1 MVAHTHWDREWYH
14 PAERFRQRLVPLL
27 DAVLDVGP
35 YPPLPPPG
43 GAPVPPQPF
52 LLDGQAITLRDYLAV
67 RPEAQGA
74 LGAALRAGDIEAGP
88 WFVLADALIP
98 GGEALVRNLEAG
110 RRTLARLGAAAPA
123 VAYCP
128 DSFGHPAALPAI
140 AAGFGLPVAV
150 VWRGLGGAAHPAAAA
165 LRWRAPDGS
174 SVVAWHL
181 PRDGYEIG
189 RDLPATRGDARARW
203 EALRPVVADRCV
215 GGPWLLL
222 NGADHHA
229 RQLGLPEAV
238 AALGEAAAPEARVRR
253 GTLQGFADAL
263 VRHGEGRALPE
274 VSGEL
279 RDSYGYTWTLGGTLA
294 TRAHQ
299 KRRNARLERQ
309 LLRDVEP
316 WGALAWWHAPAWG
329 RSVAANG
336 RTTLAQWPAL
346 LAIAWETLLTTHPHD
361 TLCGCSID
369 AVARAM
375 EARQD
380 AAAAEARGLRTDALA
395 LALGHDPVAARRHA
409 PPASPTVLLRN
420 RAATPRGGVALL
432 TVADTIGDAPVG
444 PGSGDEPPP
453 PRDRAGRRQGDTGLL
468 GLPVVQRV
476 AAGVAHHRRE
486 SPQHYPDNDLVQVRR
501 VLAWVPEV
509 PAFGVRWLAGGPNEP
524 MGSPPPEVRAGEG
537 GEDAPGT
544 RSLWIEHDQLRVEF
558 GDGRVKLTAH
568 GDGAPR
574 QLADALWLETQADG
588 GDSYTPSPRGAV
600 RRLDL
605 VRGEVVERGPLRA
618 TLRLHWQLPGGDLDS
633 VPSALAES
641 TRRTGRPTRPPPRR
655 QGTVRVVTD
664 LALVAGSPLLRC
676 RIAGTNRRR
685 NHRLRL
691 FWGTALSADAVVAD
705 AAFGPVRRDPPT
717 PPAHARETVPD
728 GMPLH
733 RWVSVASGDHGA
745 ALLSDGLA
753 EAVVAPGRLGVTL
766 LRAIGELSRARLPER
781 PGHAGWPAAT
791 PAAQAQGRFAAEVA
805 LWLHGPHGDTV
816 WPALSRHA
824 DDLLL
829 PLVGAPWRDPLPA
842 WAQAGGA
849 TLAGPRLHGDG
860 LEASAVTLTEDGTAV
875 VLRAVNLTGRPVR
888 GAWSLPDVAEHG
900 SPRAHTEWWVVPCRM
915 DGTPEG
921 AVVPVHNGVVALE
934 LPPHGIVT
942 VQVRRDP
949 PRG

>member
-1 MVAHTHWDREWYH
+1 VVAHTHWDREWYH

-27 DAVLDVGP
+27 DFVLASAP
-35 YPPLPPPG
+35 AASG
-43 GAPVPPQPF
+43 GASASPQPF
-52 LLDGQAITLRDYLAV
+52 LLDGQAITLVDYLAV
-67 RPEAQGA
+67 RPQAEAA
-74 LGAALRAGDIEAGP
+74 LAAALRAGALEAGP

-98 GGEALVRNLEAG
+98 SGEALVRNLEAG
-110 RRTLARLGAAAPA
+110 RRTLARLGATAPA

-140 AAGFGLPVAV
+140 AAGFGLPVAI

-165 LRWRAPDGS
+165 LRWRAPDGR

-189 RDLPATRGDARARW
+189 RDLPVAPEAARARW
-203 EALRPVVADRCV
+203 EALRPVVADRCAE
-215 GGPWLLL
+215 GPWLLL

-229 RQLGLPEAV
+229 RQPGLPEAV

-263 VRHGEGRALPE
+263 QRHGEGQSLPE
-274 VSGEL
+274 VTGEL

-299 KRRNARLERQ
+299 KRRNARLERR

-329 RSVAANG
+329 RSVAATG
-336 RTTLAQWPAL
+336 HATLVQWPAL
-346 LAIAWETLLTTHPHD
+346 LACVWETLLATHPHD

-369 AVARAM
+369 GVARAM

-380 AAAAEARGLRTDALA
+380 AAAAQARGLRTDALA
-395 LALGHDPVAARRHA
+395 LALGHDPVAARGQA
-409 PPASPTVLLRN
+409 LPASPAVLLRN
-420 RAATPRGGVALL
+420 RAGSPRGGVALL
-432 TVADTIGDAPVG
+432 TVAETLGDEPVG
-444 PGSGDEPPP
+444 PGSGDEPGPALDAP
-453 PRDRAGRRQGDTGLL
+453 GRPRHRAGLL
-468 GLPVVQRV
+468 GLPLVQPV
-476 AAGVAHHRRE
+476 AHGVAHHRRE
-486 SPQHYPDNDLVQVRR
+486 SPQHYPDNDLVRVRR

-509 PAFGVRWLAGGPNEP
+509 PAFGVRMLAGRTDAP
-524 MGSPPPEVRAGEG
+524 MAPLPPEVRTSAG
-537 GEDAPGT
+537 DAAAQAG
-544 RSLWIEHDQLRVEF
+544 SLWIAHDQLRVELR
-558 GDGRVKLTAH
+558 DGRVEVTAH
-568 GDGAPR
+568 DDGAPR
-574 QLADALWLETQADG
+574 HLADALWLETQADA

-600 RRLDL
+600 TRLEL

-618 TLRLHWQLPGGDLDS
+618 TLRLHWWLPGGDPDA
-633 VPSALAES
+633 VPSALAEA
-641 TRRTGRPTRPPPRR
+641 TGRKGYPTRLPAR
-655 QGTVRVVTD
+655 QQGAVRVVTD

-676 RIAGTNRRR
+676 RVTGINRRR

-691 FWGTALSADAVVAD
+691 VWGTALTPDAVVAD

-717 PPAHARETVPD
+717 PPTHAREAVPD

-733 RWVSVASGDHGA
+733 RWISVASGGLGA

-766 LRAIGELSRARLPER
+766 VRAVGELSRARLPER

-791 PAAQAQGRFAAEVA
+791 SAAQVQGRFAAQVA
-805 LWLHGPHGDTV
+805 LWLHGPHGDAL
-816 WPALSRHA
+816 WAALSRHA

-829 PLVGAPWRDPLPA
+829 PLVGTPWRDPLPP
-842 WAQAGGA
+842 WAREGDAA
-849 TLAGPRLHGDG
+849 LAGPRLLGDG
-860 LEASAVTLTEDGTAV
+860 LEASTVTLTDDAAAV
-875 VLRAVNLTGRPVR
+875 VLRAVNLTERPVY
-888 GAWSLPDVAEHG
+888 GAWALPDPAAQAPEPDQAG
-900 SPRAHTEWWVVPCRM
+900 WWVVPCRM

-921 AVVPVHNGVVALE
+921 PAIPLRNGRVPLE
-934 LPPHGIVT
+934 VPPRGIVT
-942 VQVRRDP
+942 VQLRRDP
-949 PRG
+949 PSA

>member
-14 PAERFRQRLVPLL
+14 AAERFRQRLVPLL
-27 DAVLDVGP
+27 DALLDS
-35 YPPLPPPG
+35 
-43 GAPVPPQPF
+43 APVASGVGAAPQPF
-52 LLDGQAITLRDYLAV
+52 LLDGQAITLQDYLAV
-67 RPEAQGA
+67 RPEAQAA
-74 LGAALRAGDIEAGP
+74 LAAALRAGALEAGP

-98 GGEALVRNLEAG
+98 SGEALVRNLEAG

-174 SVVAWHL
+174 SVLAWHL

-189 RDLPATRGDARARW
+189 RDLPVAVADARARW
-203 EALRPVVADRCV
+203 DALRAVVIDRSPE
-215 GGPWLLL
+215 GPWLLL

-229 RQLGLPEAV
+229 RQLALPEAV
-238 AALGEAAAPEARVRR
+238 AALGEAAAAEARVHH
-253 GTLQGFADAL
+253 GTLQGFASAL
-263 VRHGEGRALPE
+263 QRHAAGRQLPE
-274 VSGEL
+274 VTGEL

-299 KRRNARLERQ
+299 KRRNALLERQ

-329 RSVAANG
+329 RTVAATG
-336 RTTLAQWPAL
+336 GGTLAQWPAL
-346 LAIAWETLLTTHPHD
+346 LANAWETLLATHPHD
-361 TLCGCSID
+361 TLCGCSLD

-380 AAAAEARGLRTDALA
+380 AVAAQARGLRTDALA
-395 LALGHDPVAARRHA
+395 LALGHDPVAARRHP
-409 PPASPTVLLRN
+409 PPARPAVLLRN

-432 TVADTIGDAPVG
+432 TVAETLGDAPVG
-444 PGSGDEPPP
+444 PGSGDAPVRGRPRPVGAPSGVEPF
-453 PRDRAGRRQGDTGLL
+453 GLS
-468 GLPVVQRV
+468 VVQPV
-476 AAGVAHHRRE
+476 ADGVAHHRRE
-486 SPQHYPDNDLVQVRR
+486 SPQHYPDNDLVRVRR
-501 VLAWVPEV
+501 LLAWVPEV
-509 PAFGVRWLAGGPNEP
+509 PALGVRLLSGPSGAP
-524 MGSPPPEVRAGEG
+524 ITPLPPLVRAGG
-537 GEDAPGT
+537 GDTSDLDPQL
-544 RSLWIEHDQLRVEF
+544 LWIEQDQLRVALV
-558 GDGRVKLTAH
+558 DGRVRVTAH
-568 GDGAPR
+568 GEGPPR
-574 QLADALWLETQADG
+574 HLADALWLESQGDG
-588 GDSYTPSPRGAV
+588 GDSYTPSPRGTP

-605 VRGEVVERGPLRA
+605 VRGEIVERGPLRA
-618 TLRLHWQLPGGDLDS
+618 TLRLHWQLPGGDLDA
-633 VPSALAES
+633 VPSALAEA
-641 TRRTGRPTRPPPRR
+641 TGRAEAPPRRPWRR

-691 FWGTALSADAVVAD
+691 VWGTGVHPEAVVAD
-705 AAFGPVRRDPPT
+705 AAFGPVRRDPPA

-733 RWVSVASGDHGA
+733 RWVSVASGDRGA

-791 PAAQAQGRFAAEVA
+791 PAAQAQGRFRAAVA
-805 LWLHGPHGDTV
+805 LWLHGPHGDAL

-829 PLVGAPWRDPLPA
+829 PLEGTPWREPLPP
-842 WAQAGGA
+842 WAREGDAA
-849 TLAGPRLHGDG
+849 LAGPRLLGDG
-860 LEASAVTLTEDGTAV
+860 LEASTVTLTDDAAAV
-875 VLRAVNLTGRPVR
+875 VLRAVNLTERPVD
-888 GAWSLPDVAEHG
+888 GAWALPDPAAQAPERDQAG
-900 SPRAHTEWWVVPCRM
+900 WWVVPCRM
-915 DGTPEG
+915 DATPEG
-921 AVVPVHNGVVALE
+921 PAMPVQNGRVPLVVP
-934 LPPHGIVT
+934 PRGIVT
-942 VQVRRDP
+942 VQLRREAP
-949 PRG
+949 SV